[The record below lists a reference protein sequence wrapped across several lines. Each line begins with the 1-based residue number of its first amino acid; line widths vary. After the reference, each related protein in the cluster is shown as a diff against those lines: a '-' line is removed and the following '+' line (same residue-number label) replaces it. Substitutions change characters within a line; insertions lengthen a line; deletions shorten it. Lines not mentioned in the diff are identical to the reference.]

1 VTESAQAEITAGEG
15 KAVTSERSRFGEKA
29 KAAAR
34 LEAMKRKPDK
44 PVAGEL
50 TDEAHGA
57 PKRDAQYRAC
67 R

>member
-1 VTESAQAEITAGEG
+1 MEFAQAKAFLGEG
-15 KAVTSERSRFGEKA
+15 KAVTSERFRLGEKS

-44 PVAGEL
+44 PVFGEL

-57 PKRDAQYRAC
+57 PERGAQYRAC

>member
-1 VTESAQAEITAGEG
+1 MEFAQAKAFLGEG
-15 KAVTSERSRFGEKA
+15 KAVTSERFRSGEKS

-44 PVAGEL
+44 PVFGEL

-57 PKRDAQYRAC
+57 PERSAQYRAC

>member
-1 VTESAQAEITAGEG
+1 VGEG
-15 KAVTSERSRFGEKA
+15 KAVTSERSRFRREI

-34 LEAMKRKPDK
+34 LEAMKRRPDK
-44 PVAGEL
+44 PVSGEL

-57 PKRDAQYRAC
+57 PERSAQYRAC